1 MSYNIKSISDCL
13 QYKFGK
19 FLKILFW
26 QNYNHNKFTCG
37 STIEVPSKYI
47 KAKMGINTI
56 WHEFDNCLNS
66 TLQCTYIHANEASE
80 QTLHQGIMFG

>member
-56 WHEFDNCLNS
+56 
-66 TLQCTYIHANEASE
+66 
-80 QTLHQGIMFG
+80 